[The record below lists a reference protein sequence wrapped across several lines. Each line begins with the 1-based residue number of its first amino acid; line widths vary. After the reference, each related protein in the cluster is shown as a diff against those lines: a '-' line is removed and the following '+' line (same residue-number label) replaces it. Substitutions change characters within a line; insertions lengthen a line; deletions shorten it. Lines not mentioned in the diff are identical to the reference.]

1 MSNKVVIESVSGTAL
16 GTFDIFRS
24 LSITKRD
31 LIASELTLS
40 RVDKGQF
47 IITHKSAGDDVYFL
61 MAGKV
66 RVCTLSQVGK
76 QVHFEELLPGMMF
89 GELSAIDGLQRSSD
103 CLSIE
108 DCNLVVMTA
117 DHFRRLINQ
126 YPEVQQAV
134 LLRLA
139 SMVRGNMQKVFEF
152 STLSV
157 VQRIHCELLRLA
169 SDASSDSPEIVLTS
183 APTHAEIASR
193 VSTHREAVTRE
204 LKSLEN
210 SGLITWKKNTY
221 VIHDAVKLSELAFS
235 SQQ

>member
-1 MSNKVVIESVSGTAL
+1 MLDSDASGDVSGTVL
-16 GTFDIFRS
+16 GTFDIFRG
-24 LSITKRD
+24 LNIAKRE
-31 LIASELTLS
+31 LIARELRMS
-40 RVDKGQF
+40 QINKGQF
-47 IITHKSAGDDVYFL
+47 IITNNSAGDDVYFL
-61 MAGKV
+61 ISGRV
-66 RVCTLSQVGK
+66 RVCTLSQAGK

-103 CLSIE
+103 CLSME
-108 DCNLVVMTA
+108 DCNLVLMSSEQFNNVIRKYA
-117 DHFRRLINQ
+117 
-126 YPEVQQAV
+126 EVQQYV

-169 SDASSDSPEIVLTS
+169 SDANADTSEIVLIS

-204 LKSLEN
+204 LKSLES
-210 SGLITWKKNTY
+210 SGLITWKKNDY
-221 VIHDAVKLSELAFS
+221 VIHDVVKLSELAFS
-235 SQQ
+235 KQ